1 MERERDDSNNNNNDN
16 NNNNISNHKIRG
28 RLSLTHFEV
37 FLPSHDTGVCVR
49 VCVRVR
55 A

>member
-1 MERERDDSNNNNNDN
+1 MEREREM
-16 NNNNISNHKIRG
+16 IAIIIIIIIIIYQITKIRG